1 MLGHSLTAGPN
12 HIIETKKVGVKKYP
26 RISRNNQKYL
36 EIFKKVGKGGGGKK
50 RERKIEVGVRDD
62 FKYRSGMVTSQTRHA
77 F

>member
-36 EIFKKVGKGGGGKK
+36 EIFKKVGKGGGGEEEGEED
-50 RERKIEVGVRDD
+50 RSWSER
-62 FKYRSGMVTSQTRHA
+62 
-77 F
+77 

>member
-36 EIFKKVGKGGGGKK
+36 EIFKKVGKGGGK
-50 RERKIEVGVRDD
+50 RERKIEVGSEID